1 MFVIC
6 RVPGVSTDSI
16 KTCNRNAKRT
26 YCNFRSILNR
36 IQWLRHFLLFL
47 LKRKRMLYNTV
58 QYSTGR
64 RLTASA
70 SQGSASDS
78 TRTTRVPASNSGDEE
93 LPSLQFT
100 GDNQRPSFQICGDDL
115 RLDEA
120 RLLAHVKQL
129 LLNPKFM
136 RLLVGF
142 AESQQQQQQR
152 GVNKG

>member
-1 MFVIC
+1 MKVYIC
-6 RVPGVSTDSI
+6 F
-16 KTCNRNAKRT
+16 KKRA
-26 YCNFRSILNR
+26 SIL
-36 IQWLRHFLLFL
+36 LAPC
-47 LKRKRMLYNTV
+47 TA
-58 QYSTGR
+58 R

-70 SQGSASDS
+70 SQGSASGS
-78 TRTTRVPASNSGDEE
+78 TRMTRVPASNSSDEE

-100 GDNQRPSFQICGDDL
+100 GDDRRPSLQIRWDDL

-120 RLLAHVKQL
+120 RLLARIKQL

-142 AESQQQQQQR
+142 MESQQQQQQR

>member
-1 MFVIC
+1 MKKF
-6 RVPGVSTDSI
+6 RANVPLIRNNPIVNKMSLHISEEADSI
-16 KTCNRNAKRT
+16 
-26 YCNFRSILNR
+26 SIPRPSLGLHEDEQR
-36 IQWLRHFLLFL
+36 PSLQLH
-47 LKRKRMLYNTV
+47 
-58 QYSTGR
+58 
-64 RLTASA
+64 
-70 SQGSASDS
+70 
-78 TRTTRVPASNSGDEE
+78 GDEK

-100 GDNQRPSFQICGDDL
+100 GDDQRPSLQIRGDDL

-120 RLLAHVKQL
+120 RLLARVKQL

>member
-1 MFVIC
+1 VEIS
-6 RVPGVSTDSI
+6 RVYVPLIQSNPIVNKMSLHISEEADSLSIPRPSLGLHEDDQSTS
-16 KTCNRNAKRT
+16 
-26 YCNFRSILNR
+26 L
-36 IQWLRHFLLFL
+36 QLR
-47 LKRKRMLYNTV
+47 
-58 QYSTGR
+58 
-64 RLTASA
+64 
-70 SQGSASDS
+70 
-78 TRTTRVPASNSGDEE
+78 GDEE

-100 GDNQRPSFQICGDDL
+100 GDDQRPSLQIRGDDL

-120 RLLAHVKQL
+120 RLLARVKQL